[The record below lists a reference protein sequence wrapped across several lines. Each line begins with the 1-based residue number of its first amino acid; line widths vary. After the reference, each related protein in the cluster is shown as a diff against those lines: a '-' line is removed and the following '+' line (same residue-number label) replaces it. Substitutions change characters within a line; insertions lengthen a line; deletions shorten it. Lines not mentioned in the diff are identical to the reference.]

1 MLISCVVGEKPLD
14 DKIAYH
20 PHARTLK
27 ICMHYVGSDCNIIHK
42 SHVKGNQIELTMC
55 SVVPQY
61 ERGRAARGLLRK
73 LLEEKRIEEERI
85 REEQR
90 RREEEQRR

>member
-1 MLISCVVGEKPLD
+1 MRYVDSGCNITHKSCV
-14 DKIAYH
+14 
-20 PHARTLK
+20 
-27 ICMHYVGSDCNIIHK
+27 
-42 SHVKGNQIELTMC
+42 KGYQIELTMC
-55 SVVPQY
+55 SVAPQY
-61 ERGRAARGLLRK
+61 ERGRAARGLLKK